1 MTYTAEAV
9 VQDKG
14 KAKAS
19 LKAEFARGN
28 LKCEKLSL
36 NHENKIETEFSLV
49 EAIPKTK
56 LTFKATDGS
65 RASGAEAVTAK
76 IGLERKDAS
85 SVATLDFDALNYNA
99 DLTAVVSYNKFLL
112 GAQATASMG
121 KGAPSVSD
129 YNVLLAYKDA
139 ETIAGVQTSKK
150 LSNVTVAYHQV
161 VNGDLSAAAKAS
173 FPLASKPSA
182 SSSDFEFGVGYK
194 AAKDTVVNAKV
205 SAAGKVSVSY
215 AQTISSLTKVTFAT
229 ELDAANI
236 GSDNHRFG
244 MLLNISA

>member
-1 MTYTAEAV
+1 VTYTAEAV

-76 IGLERKDAS
+76 IGLERKDAN

-99 DLTAVVSYNKFLL
+99 DLTAVVSYNKFLI

-121 KGAPSVSD
+121 KGAPAVSD
-129 YNVLLAYKDA
+129 YNVLLAYKDS

-173 FPLASKPSA
+173 FPLASKPSG
-182 SSSDFEFGVGYK
+182 STDLEFGVGYK

-205 SAAGKVSVSY
+205 SAAGKVSISY

-244 MLLNISA
+244 MLLNVTA